1 MSGSIEEHREIYQ
14 LTDRLFISQYQALF
28 NKYLSQLDDNT
39 KHIIR
44 NNRQLNNL
52 YDLFL
57 DFIIDSSQHLDY
69 INAREEARK
78 IATEI

>member
-1 MSGSIEEHREIYQ
+1 MSEVTKEHKEIHQ

-44 NNRQLNNL
+44 NNRQLNSL

-69 INAREEARK
+69 INAREEAKK
-78 IATEI
+78 IATEV